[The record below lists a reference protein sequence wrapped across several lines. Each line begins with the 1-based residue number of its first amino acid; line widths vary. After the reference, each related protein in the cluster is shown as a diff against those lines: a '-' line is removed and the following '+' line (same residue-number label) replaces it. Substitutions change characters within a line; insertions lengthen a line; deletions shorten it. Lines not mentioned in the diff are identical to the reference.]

1 MRRLNN
7 HVDDIAFKLYSPFSQ
22 FDDVKE
28 IWTSMLKKCPHSY
41 YLAWP
46 WTELWIKSLPDN
58 CSLSLVA
65 GFINKSP
72 VVAFFLGAQTT
83 TRHRLFKFR
92 KLSINQ
98 TFIPNIDI
106 IWIEYNGILIDPE
119 ITITLGSLLENLPVK
134 SWDEFSILR
143 CSPVFQ
149 PNLIID
155 DDLDKKYHL
164 EIHTCESF
172 YVDLNKIRSNDDDY
186 FGLLSPN
193 RRQQIRRSIKEYE
206 KFGAIEIAIAANT
219 DEALALFDELT
230 EIHQKTWTEEGHTG
244 ALSDSYIIDF
254 HKNLISR
261 RFEHGEIQLIKV
273 SAGAHVL
280 GCIYNLIYEGKVYF
294 YICGFNYLP
303 GNLYRSGLVCHSFA
317 IMHNARLGLNSYDF
331 LEGDDSYRKSLSTD
345 HNEMQTITIRKR
357 DMKYRAASV
366 IDAIRSGKKH

>member
-1 MRRLNN
+1 MNN
-7 HVDDIAFKLYSPFSQ
+7 RVDDIAFKLYSPFSQ

-28 IWTSMLKKCPHSY
+28 VWTSMLKKCPHSY

-46 WTELWIKSLPDN
+46 WTELWLKSLPDD
-58 CSLSLVA
+58 CSISFVA
-65 GFINKSP
+65 GFMNGSP

-83 TRHRLFKFR
+83 TRHRFFKFR
-92 KLSINQ
+92 RLSLNQ
-98 TFIPNIDI
+98 TLIPNIDI

-119 ITITLGSLLENLPVK
+119 ITITLGSLLEHLPVK

-155 DDLDKKYHL
+155 EDLDKKYHL
-164 EIHTCESF
+164 EIQTCESF
-172 YVDLNKIRSNDDDY
+172 YVDLDKIRSNNDDY

-206 KFGAIEIAIAANT
+206 KFGEIEIFIAGNT
-219 DEALALFDELT
+219 DEALELFDELT

-244 ALSDSYIIDF
+244 ALSGTYIIDF

-273 SAGAHVL
+273 SAGDHVL

-317 IMHNARLGLNSYDF
+317 IMHNAGIGLNSYDF

-345 HNEMQTITIRKR
+345 HNEMQTIRVRKR
-357 DMKYRAASV
+357 DVKHRAASI
-366 IDAIRSGKKH
+366 IDTMRSGKKN